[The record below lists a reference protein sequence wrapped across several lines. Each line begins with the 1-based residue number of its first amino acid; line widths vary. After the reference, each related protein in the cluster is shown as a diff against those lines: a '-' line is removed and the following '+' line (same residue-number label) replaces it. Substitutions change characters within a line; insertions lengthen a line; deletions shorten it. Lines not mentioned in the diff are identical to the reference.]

1 MKNIEVLILILIVG
15 SITVGMFNVWIG
27 FSVFL
32 RGLSRTA
39 SLARGTEGARWQ
51 FQRDESTMS
60 RESVHFL

>member
-32 RGLSRTA
+32 VG
-39 SLARGTEGARWQ
+39 GY
-51 FQRDESTMS
+51 
-60 RESVHFL
+60 FLLQVSKEYKKH